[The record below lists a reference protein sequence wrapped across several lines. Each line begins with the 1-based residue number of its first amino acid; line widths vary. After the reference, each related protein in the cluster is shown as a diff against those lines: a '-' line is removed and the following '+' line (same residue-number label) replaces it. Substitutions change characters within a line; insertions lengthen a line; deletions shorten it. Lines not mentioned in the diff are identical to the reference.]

1 MWDYSDIGQR
11 LAAQGVPVSQPLY
24 GDWIRMYAAPEFGEL
39 AAWLRDLL
47 DRLAAH
53 AAPAVQARLTRLFV
67 DSCRYEYLFWEMA
80 YRQETWPV

>member
-80 YRQETWPV
+80 YHQETWPV